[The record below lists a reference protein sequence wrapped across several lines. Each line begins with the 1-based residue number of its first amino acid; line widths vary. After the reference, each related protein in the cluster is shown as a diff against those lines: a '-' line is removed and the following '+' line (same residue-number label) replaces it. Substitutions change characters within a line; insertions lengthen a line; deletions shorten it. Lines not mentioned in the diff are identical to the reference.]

1 MKIEKNK
8 LNREDLFKFAL
19 QKLNNSSSENIN
31 VLENHLF
38 RLKVNEDYVIDSLQD
53 VDDLVQFLNC
63 HE

>member
-8 LNREDLFKFAL
+8 LSREDLFKFAL

-38 RLKVNEDYVIDSLQD
+38 RLKVSEDYVIDSFQD